1 MKVRDIMSHGVQ
13 TAQPEDTVRDVAQSM
28 ADLDIGSMPV
38 VEGQKLIG
46 MITDRDIALRVVGA
60 GLSSATLVHQAMTR
74 DVEFCQVDD
83 DIDEVAQKM
92 GKLQVRRLPV
102 LDDRGPGARRPGDGR
117 RGQAVWRDARRHLGT
132 RAALKDDAFRRLQFR
147 TNVLNWHERGG
158 VVDRYR

>member
-74 DVEFCQVDD
+74 DVEFCQV
-83 DIDEVAQKM
+83 AQKM

-102 LDDRGPGARRPGDGR
+102 LDEGR
-117 RGQAVWRDARRHLGT
+117 RLIGVLALGDLAT
-132 RAALKDDAFRRLQFR
+132 EGGAKRSGETLGDIS
-147 TNVLNWHERGG
+147 ERG
-158 VVDRYR
+158 RH

>member
-1 MKVRDIMSHGVQ
+1 MSHGVQ

-102 LDDRGPGARRPGDGR
+102 LDEGR
-117 RGQAVWRDARRHLGT
+117 RLIGVLALGDLAT
-132 RAALKDDAFRRLQFR
+132 EGGAKRSGETLGDIS
-147 TNVLNWHERGG
+147 ERG
-158 VVDRYR
+158 RH